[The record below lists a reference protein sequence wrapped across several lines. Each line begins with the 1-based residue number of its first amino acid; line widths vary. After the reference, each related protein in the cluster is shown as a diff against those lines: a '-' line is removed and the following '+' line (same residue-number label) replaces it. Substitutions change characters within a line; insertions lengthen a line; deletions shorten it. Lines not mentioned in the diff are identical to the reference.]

1 MSSVDEDGK
10 VNCND
15 LIVITLPSIAA
26 SLAFG
31 GGGGQK
37 FPTSNNLLCIATVLT
52 GSIN

>member
-31 GGGGQK
+31 GAK
-37 FPTSNNLLCIATVLT
+37 FRTSNNLLCVATVLT